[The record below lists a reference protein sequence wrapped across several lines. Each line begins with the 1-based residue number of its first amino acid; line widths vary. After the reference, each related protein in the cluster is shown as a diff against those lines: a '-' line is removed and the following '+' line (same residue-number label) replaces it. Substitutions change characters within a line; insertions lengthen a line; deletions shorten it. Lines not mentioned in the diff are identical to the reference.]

1 MNTVIYVLELVSGK
15 YYIGK
20 TKTLETRFQQH
31 LNGYGSAWTK
41 KYRPLRIIRTYTTDN
56 PFEEDRCT
64 KEYMFKYG
72 VENVRGGAYSQI
84 ELESYQLQA
93 LEKERRSTSDVCLR
107 CGRKGHFIK
116 DCYATTDASGNR
128 INDSEDEDY
137 WACEYC
143 DEEFLDEED
152 CMDHE
157 IICSESCYR
166 CGRFGHYRK
175 DCFAK
180 TDIRGKTL

>member
-1 MNTVIYVLELVSGK
+1 MNTFVYVLELAGGK

-20 TKTLETRFQQH
+20 TKTLENRFQQH
-31 LNGYGSAWTK
+31 LAGYGAAWTR
-41 KYRPLRIIRTYTTDN
+41 KYKPIRIIKTYPTDN

-72 VENVRGGAYSQI
+72 IENVRGGAYSQI
-84 ELESYQLQA
+84 ELEDYQLQS

-107 CGRKGHFIK
+107 CGRKGHFVK
-116 DCYATTDASGNR
+116 DCYAKTDVDGYR
-128 INDSEDEDY
+128 LDESDY
-137 WACEYC
+137 EYWECEYC
-143 DEEFLDEED
+143 DDEFQTEEECL
-152 CMDHE
+152 DHE
-157 IICSESCYR
+157 VICSESCYR

-180 TDIRGKTL
+180 TDSKGKKL